1 MVDGGISYIQDDNSG
16 YEEDLEVDP
25 EHQHAEQD
33 SQSRRVVGP
42 TPQQWIDI
50 KDVFSQLYIA
60 ENRKLKDVRTIL
72 RKKYGFNASEKMF
85 KRRITEWKIHKNY
98 KAKDK
103 ELLAKRV
110 KEYVDAG
117 HDIQSI
123 SFRGRP
129 LKLDRVKRHYRS
141 DKRFTQ
147 LWEQLSQSPES
158 VSVGDMTIKDES
170 PSIVP
175 NRSRT
180 LPNSS
185 TPPTDS
191 DSIMQD
197 SNGSDVGSMTINV
210 LPPTDLYNMQCSLF
224 HTREA
229 VQWQFTAFNRLKMN
243 ELQHR
248 FPNSIPEEVKA
259 GQTDQVS
266 AFWLGLYHGFDY
278 LQTGRSSEAW
288 KNFDVCSSMVQPL
301 LHSAPVQLL
310 SCLLVHFATPWLG
323 MAALEQHLLSFV
335 SSMAANTFGKDHPY
349 VKALRMMVAADSR
362 NRIVESMMQLIVEGY
377 SARRRPSNSSLFA
390 LRVDQIDMLRKR
402 KNFQPAHH
410 MCQQLIKDS
419 QSMPPKRYRTALAA
433 LGRLYA
439 DQNEEFAVEG
449 VAHRILQHE
458 TSDSGTTNSGSAAW
472 ACDQLAT
479 LCLSRKEYGLAERY
493 LRRAARMSYT
503 GLPHRGP
510 STDSFTQKL
519 DSCLRQQGKRGRL
532 SEIHEE
538 PGMEQEETAS
548 GSQQ

>member
-1 MVDGGISYIQDDNSG
+1 MVDCGIKCIQDTMSD
-16 YEEDLEVDP
+16 YEDLEALDQMDP
-25 EHQHAEQD
+25 VHHHTEQG
-33 SQSRRVVGP
+33 SQSWRIVGP

-50 KDVFSQLYIA
+50 KDVFTELYIA
-60 ENRKLKDVRTIL
+60 ENRKLKDVRAIL
-72 RKKYGFNASEKMF
+72 QRKYGFNASEKMF

-117 HDIQSI
+117 HDVQSI

-158 VSVGDMTIKDES
+158 ISIGDITIKDES
-170 PSIVP
+170 PSMIP

-180 LPNSS
+180 SPNSNS
-185 TPPTDS
+185 PPGDS
-191 DSIMQD
+191 DSSMRD
-197 SNGSDVGSMTINV
+197 SSGPGLGVMTVNV
-210 LPPTDLYNMQCSLF
+210 LPPTDLYNMQSSLF
-224 HTREA
+224 YTREA
-229 VQWQFTAFNRLKMN
+229 VQWQFTAFNRLKLN

-248 FPNSIPEEVKA
+248 FPASIPEAVKA

-278 LQTGRSSEAW
+278 LQTGRSGEAW
-288 KNFDVCSSMVQPL
+288 SNFHICCNMVQPL
-301 LHSAPVQLL
+301 IHSAPLQLL
-310 SCLLVHFATPWLG
+310 SCLLVHFATPWAG

-335 SSMAANTFGKDHPY
+335 SSMAASALGKDHPY
-349 VKALRMMVAADSR
+349 TKALSTMIAADNR
-362 NRIVESMMQLIVEGY
+362 NQVVESMMQLIVEGY
-377 SARRRPSNSSLFA
+377 GARRKPSNSSLFA

-419 QSMPPKRYRTALAA
+419 QSMHPKRYRTALAA

-439 DQNEEFAVEG
+439 DQDEEFAVEG

-458 TSDSGTTNSGSAAW
+458 TSDSSSTNSGSAAW

-479 LCLSRKEYGLAERY
+479 LCLNRKEYALAERY
-493 LRRAARMSYT
+493 LRRAAQMSCT
-503 GLPHRGP
+503 ELPHRGP
-510 STDSFTQKL
+510 STGSFVKKL
-519 DSCLRQQGKRGRL
+519 VFCLRQQGKSHRL
-532 SEIHEE
+532 NQIPEE
-538 PGMEQEETAS
+538 PGVEPGATAI
-548 GSQQ
+548 